1 MAITQTVGESVL
13 RKEVVDAMVKQ
24 IAARAYKFRQAFAV
38 VSTNAWT
45 NTFYR
50 EDLAVSAGPEGNKF
64 KGIPRGAN
72 FPTSDVK
79 WEKVSVSIT
88 KFGSEANII
97 WEDILANDINVQAR
111 TLIRKTED
119 IVKAVDDANWE
130 DLTEGRTLTG
140 RIQSFAIVFTGNEAH
155 GRWDQASAAIVD
167 DMMKASELISTNGN
181 YDVGNL
187 ICFVSPR
194 DNRSLKNYIADKG
207 AQWQGPATD
216 VLTNGRTGKI
226 AGIQIVESNSVTASY
241 ALVVKPKTCA
251 TWKSLVSLRTNTTD
265 DPFKSWR
272 VRIVEEGVTE
282 LTDPLAIVLIGNTQ
296 SP

>member
-1 MAITQTVGESVL
+1 
-13 RKEVVDAMVKQ
+13 VK
-24 IAARAYKFRQAFAV
+24 
-38 VSTNAWT
+38 T
-45 NTFYR
+45 
-50 EDLAVSAGPEGNKF
+50 
-64 KGIPRGAN
+64 
-72 FPTSDVK
+72 
-79 WEKVSVSIT
+79 
-88 KFGSEANII
+88 
-97 WEDILANDINVQAR
+97 
-111 TLIRKTED
+111 
-119 IVKAVDDANWE
+119 VDDENWE